1 MRYIMAVSSNMVRTL
16 LAVYASSVQVLKGE
30 IEHAQ
35 WINRID
41 IKSNTLSALEYRGYL
56 TIVDYRRS
64 GYSEA
69 YKVTDKGIRYLERY
83 HKRRL
88 DELQSRY
95 NT

>member
-1 MRYIMAVSSNMVRTL
+1 MAVSSNMVHTL
-16 LAVYASSVQVLKGE
+16 LNVYASSLQVLTGE

-56 TIVDYRRS
+56 TILDYRRS
-64 GYSEA
+64 GYAEA

-88 DELQSRY
+88 DELSNRDS
-95 NT
+95 T

>member
-1 MRYIMAVSSNMVRTL
+1 MAVSYKMLDTL
-16 LAVYASSVQVLKGE
+16 LAVYVSSIQVLTGE

-35 WINRID
+35 WIDRIHIAD
-41 IKSNTLSALEYRGYL
+41 RTLMALEYRGYL

-69 YKVTDKGIRYLERY
+69 YKVTDKGVRYLHKY

-88 DELQSRY
+88 DELQSRN